1 MSWTLA
7 WSLLCLCKADAERTR
22 KERIPM
28 ASTDSHAKGS
38 SALLKVA
45 TLLAS
50 IGALNWGLI
59 GLFNWNLVDAIF
71 GGGAQ
76 EMTSVPSRVVY
87 AIVGLAGLIALFSIP
102 RLTAPEHHP
111 APTVPYRS

>member
-1 MSWTLA
+1 
-7 WSLLCLCKADAERTR
+7 
-22 KERIPM
+22 M
-28 ASTDSHAKGS
+28 ASHESHAKGS
-38 SALLKVA
+38 SVLLKLA

-76 EMTSVPSRVVY
+76 EMTSVPSRIVY
-87 AIVGLAGLIALFSIP
+87 AIVGLAGLVALFGIP
-102 RLTAPEHHP
+102 RLAAPEAHHP
-111 APTVPYRS
+111 APTVPYRG